1 MLHIYLPT
9 EHGTYMRMDSKQIRK
24 IRLKQLVA
32 REKDAGGS
40 QASLAKRVDTDP
52 AYLSQI
58 LGKEGRDVGDDL
70 ARRLETAC
78 SLPYGWMD
86 SLGDSGLEITSEAME
101 LALLIDDLPEAQ
113 RAALKATAEAFRK
126 AK

>member
-1 MLHIYLPT
+1 MHIYLRT
-9 EHGTYMRMDSKQIRK
+9 DYGTHVRMDSKQIRK
-24 IRLKQLVA
+24 IRLKQLIA
-32 REKDAGGS
+32 REKADGGS
-40 QASLAKRVDTDP
+40 QASLARKVETDP

-58 LGKEGRDVGDDL
+58 LGKEERDVGDDL

-78 SLPYGWMD
+78 DLPHGWMD
-86 SLGDSGLEITSEAME
+86 SFGEGGSEVSSEAME